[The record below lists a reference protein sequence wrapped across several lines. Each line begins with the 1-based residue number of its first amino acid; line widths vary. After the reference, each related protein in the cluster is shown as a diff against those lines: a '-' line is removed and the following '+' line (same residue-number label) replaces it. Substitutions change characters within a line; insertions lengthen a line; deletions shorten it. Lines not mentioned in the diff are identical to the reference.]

1 MRMKKANNKREQLR
15 LIRKYL
21 HGLMND
27 VEERSFF
34 DMIKIDES
42 LRMLAAAEV
51 VLCKNYEFE
60 QRRNELFVEELQKV
74 ATESLSFDSNRDI
87 AIAIETDIK

>member
-27 VEERSFF
+27 VEERAFF

-60 QRRNELFVEELQKV
+60 RRRNELFVEELQKV

-87 AIAIETDIK
+87 ATETDIK

>member
-34 DMIKIDES
+34 DKIKIDES
-42 LRMLAAAEV
+42 LRRLAAAEV
-51 VLCKNYEFE
+51 VLCKNYEIE
-60 QRRNELFVEELQKV
+60 QRRNELFVEELQKI
-74 ATESLSFDSNRDI
+74 ATGSLSFDSNRDI
-87 AIAIETDIK
+87 ATETDIK

>member
-15 LIRKYL
+15 LIMKYL

-27 VEERSFF
+27 VEEQSFF
-34 DMIKIDES
+34 DRLKIDES
-42 LRMLAAAEV
+42 FRKLAAAEV

-60 QRRNELFVEELQKV
+60 QRRNELFVEELQKI
-74 ATESLSFDSNRDI
+74 ASGSLSFDSNWDI
-87 AIAIETDIK
+87 TTETDIK

>member
-1 MRMKKANNKREQLR
+1 
-15 LIRKYL
+15 
-21 HGLMND
+21 MND

-60 QRRNELFVEELQKV
+60 QRHNELFVEELQKI
-74 ATESLSFDSNRDI
+74 ATGSLSFDSNRDI

>member
-1 MRMKKANNKREQLR
+1 
-15 LIRKYL
+15 
-21 HGLMND
+21 MND

-60 QRRNELFVEELQKV
+60 QRRNELFVEELQKI
-74 ATESLSFDSNRDI
+74 ASGSLSFDSNRDI

>member
-1 MRMKKANNKREQLR
+1 MKKENNKREQLR

-34 DMIKIDES
+34 DKIKIDES
-42 LRMLAAAEV
+42 LLRLAAAEV
-51 VLCKNYEFE
+51 VLCKNYESE
-60 QRRNELFVEELQKV
+60 QRRNELFVEELRKIDSG
-74 ATESLSFDSNRDI
+74 SLSFCKNRDRI
-87 AIAIETDIK
+87 TETDN

>member
-1 MRMKKANNKREQLR
+1 MRMKKAYNKREQLR

-34 DMIKIDES
+34 DKIKIDDS
-42 LRMLAAAEV
+42 LRRLSAAEV

-60 QRRNELFVEELQKV
+60 QRRNELFVEELKKI
-74 ATESLSFDSNRDI
+74 AFGSLSFDSNRDI
-87 AIAIETDIK
+87 ATETDIK

>member
-1 MRMKKANNKREQLR
+1 MEKVNHKREQLR

-42 LRMLAAAEV
+42 LRRLAATEV

-60 QRRNELFVEELQKV
+60 QRSNELFVEELKKISSG
-74 ATESLSFDSNRDI
+74 SLSFDSNRDI
-87 AIAIETDIK
+87 ATETDIK

>member
-1 MRMKKANNKREQLR
+1 
-15 LIRKYL
+15 
-21 HGLMND
+21 MND

-42 LRMLAAAEV
+42 LRRLAATEV

-60 QRRNELFVEELQKV
+60 QRSNELFVEELKKISSG
-74 ATESLSFDSNRDI
+74 SLSFDSNRDI
-87 AIAIETDIK
+87 ATETDIK